1 MKKFVKSKIK
11 KILFIGNNY
20 IHLVLD
26 LKKNIGANPGQFVM
40 VSKDGFEQIFPR
52 PFSIFNLKE
61 NQLELLIKIV
71 GRITKKISELK
82 EGEDL
87 NLLYPLGKPFP
98 KENNVILVA
107 GGYGIAPLYFYIM
120 KNKGKNLKLFYGGK
134 SKRDILFLKEIK
146 KSLKN
151 NSIFITTEDGT
162 LGEKGLIT
170 KPLFKFLKK
179 EKGCAVF
186 ACGPLPMLKE
196 VAKISKENDTK
207 AYMSLDPLM
216 GCGYGVCLG
225 CVIPTKIGNLCA
237 CTEGPILESDL
248 ILWEKM

>member
-11 KILFIGNNY
+11 KILFLGNNY
-20 IHLVLD
+20 IYLVLD
-26 LKKNIGANPGQFVM
+26 LKKNVIANPGQFVM
-40 VSKDGFEQIFPR
+40 LSMDGFEQTFPR
-52 PFSIFNLKE
+52 PFSILNSKG

-71 GRITKKISELK
+71 GKITKKISELK
-82 EGEDL
+82 EGENL

-98 KENNVILVA
+98 PEKNVILVA

-151 NSIFITTEDGT
+151 SSIFITTEDGT

-170 KPLFKFLKK
+170 KPFNNFLKK
-179 EKGCAVF
+179 EKGYVVF

-196 VAKISKENDTK
+196 VAKISKENNTK
-207 AYMSLDPLM
+207 AYISLDPLM

-225 CVIPTKIGNLCA
+225 CVIPTKNGNLCA
-237 CTEGPILESDL
+237 CTEGPIFESDL
-248 ILWEKM
+248 ILWDKI